1 MNRRVGELWGFP
13 SDVTRE
19 FLGKRH
25 YRDSDAIV
33 FNGPTSAS
41 SSKPLVVP
49 SELVS
54 KPLVVPSELV
64 SKPLVIPSQV
74 VSKPVVVPTD
84 GVIHFPKEEQHA
96 PHDKDYDEIDLS
108 GSFIPKPTTAAPTMP
123 PFAHLPIHVQ
133 ATFAHCG
140 SFAKD
145 GVYVATTSDS
155 GIYTFPN
162 GTQVAYSKCEVLQTL
177 NTPG

>member
-1 MNRRVGELWGFP
+1 MNRRARQLWGFP
-13 SDVTRE
+13 NDVTRE
-19 FLGKRH
+19 ILGNRH

-33 FNGPTSAS
+33 FNGPISAGS
-41 SSKPLVVP
+41 SAPLVLPSSKPLVIP
-49 SELVS
+49 SEA
-54 KPLVVPSELV
+54 
-64 SKPLVIPSQV
+64 SKPLVIPSQA
-74 VSKPVVVPTD
+74 VSKPVVVPSD

-123 PFAHLPIHVQ
+123 PFAPLPIQAQ

-140 SFAKD
+140 SFTKD
-145 GVYVATTSDS
+145 GVFVATTSDS

-162 GTQVAYSKCEVLQTL
+162 GTQVAYSKCEVLQAL